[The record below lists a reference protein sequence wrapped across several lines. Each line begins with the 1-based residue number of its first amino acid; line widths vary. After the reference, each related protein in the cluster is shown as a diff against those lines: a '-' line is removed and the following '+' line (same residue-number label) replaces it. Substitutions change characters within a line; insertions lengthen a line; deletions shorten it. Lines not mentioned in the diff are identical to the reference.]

1 MDTEAQ
7 DGFQPG
13 EPMKDPDKISVVL
26 VEDDRHYRA
35 YVASVLADAGR
46 FAVVAEAASAEE
58 AARWGAELA
67 PRVALVDVV
76 LPGARG
82 TVAVPRLLERFPQLL
97 VIMLTARTD
106 DEVILEAIRAGAAG
120 YVLKGAASQ
129 EILDAVDGALAGGA
143 PMSPAIARRVLGLM
157 RAAPSGATQAVAAK
171 TGMGGELRA
180 LTERETDVLGLVA
193 AGATD
198 KEAAAKLGVS
208 VSAIKAH
215 LANIYAKWRV
225 RSRTEAAI
233 KFTQAGG

>member
-1 MDTEAQ
+1 MNN
-7 DGFQPG
+7 
-13 EPMKDPDKISVVL
+13 PDKISVVL

-35 YVASVLADAGR
+35 YVASVLKDTGR

-58 AARWGAELA
+58 AARWGAEIA

-82 TVAVPRLLERFPQLL
+82 TAVVPRLLERYPQLL

-180 LTERETDVLGLVA
+180 LTER
-193 AGATD
+193 
-198 KEAAAKLGVS
+198 GVTVPGS
-208 VSAIKAH
+208 WPRARRTRRRRRSSGC
-215 LANIYAKWRV
+215 
-225 RSRTEAAI
+225 RSRRSRHTSRT
-233 KFTQAGG
+233 FTRSGACARARRRRLSLRRRGGGRMTDGE